1 MCFYSV
7 SQFVD
12 VEGLVNMVIY
22 NIRISVV
29 LNGIKCSKI
38 LALGLYMG
46 IKVFKVGDI
55 M

>member
-38 LALGLYMG
+38 LAMYLG
-46 IKVFKVGDI
+46 INVFKVGYI
-55 M
+55 I